1 MTAGAL
7 HLTPLEGF
15 PAVRAGDGLAELI
28 VAGVLR
34 QSLCAGDSVP
44 VLVVAQK
51 VVSKA
56 EGRLV
61 FLRDVEVTDDARR
74 LAEESGK
81 DPRVVELILRES
93 QSVIRVRP
101 GLIIAEHRTGHIL
114 ANAGIDASNTGVG
127 AVSGDEA
134 VLLWPENPDA
144 SARALSEA
152 VSQALGYHVPVVI
165 NDSLGRPWRMGT
177 VGFAIGVAGLEPVW
191 DQVGERDLDG
201 RTMQVTAPAMAD
213 ALAAAASLV
222 QGETDQG
229 TPVVWVEGCPLR
241 VSEQASS
248 KELLRAVQQDMFR

>member
-1 MTAGAL
+1 MR
-7 HLTPLEGF
+7 
-15 PAVRAGDGLAELI
+15 VGDELAELI
-28 VAGVLR
+28 AAGVLR
-34 QSLCAGDSVP
+34 QSLRAGDSVP

-61 FLRDVEVTDDARR
+61 FLRDVEVTDDARL
-74 LAEESGK
+74 LAEETGK

-114 ANAGIDASNTGVG
+114 ANAGIDASNTGIG
-127 AVSGDEA
+127 AASGDEA

-144 SARALSEA
+144 SACALSEA

-248 KELLRAVQQDMFR
+248 RELLRAVQQDMFR

>member
-1 MTAGAL
+1 M
-7 HLTPLEGF
+7 
-15 PAVRAGDGLAELI
+15 RAGDELAELI

-34 QSLCAGDSVP
+34 QSLRAGDSVP

-74 LAEESGK
+74 LAEETGK

-248 KELLRAVQQDMFR
+248 RELLRAVQQDMFR

>member
-1 MTAGAL
+1 MR
-7 HLTPLEGF
+7 P
-15 PAVRAGDGLAELI
+15 GDLLAELI
-28 VAGVLR
+28 VAGVRR

-56 EGRLV
+56 EARLV
-61 FLRDVEVTDDARR
+61 FLRDVEVRDEARR
-74 LAEESGK
+74 LAEEAGK
-81 DPRVVELILRES
+81 DPRIVELILQES
-93 QSVIRVRP
+93 KSVIRVRS

-114 ANAGIDASNTGVG
+114 ANAGIDTSNTGID
-127 AVSGDEA
+127 AVKGDEA
-134 VLLWPENPDA
+134 VLLWPEDPDA
-144 SARALSEA
+144 SARALSKA
-152 VSQALGYHVPVVI
+152 VSHALGYHVAVVI

-248 KELLRAVQQDMFR
+248 RELLRAVQQDMFR

>member
-1 MTAGAL
+1 M
-7 HLTPLEGF
+7 
-15 PAVRAGDGLAELI
+15 LAELI
-28 VAGVLR
+28 VAAVRR
-34 QSLCAGDSVP
+34 QALCAVDSVP

-61 FLRDVEVTDDARR
+61 YLHDVEVTGEAQQ
-74 LAEESGK
+74 LADETGK

-93 QSVIRVRP
+93 QSVLRARP

-114 ANAGIDASNTGVG
+114 ANAGIDASNTGVD
-127 AVSGDEA
+127 ASTSDDV
-134 VLLWPENPDA
+134 VLLWPDDPDA
-144 SARALSEA
+144 SARGLSEA

-177 VGFAIGVAGLEPVW
+177 VGFAIGVSGLEPVW
-191 DQVGERDLDG
+191 DQVGEQDLDG

-229 TPVVWVEGCPLR
+229 TPIVWAEGCPLR
-241 VSEQASS
+241 VSDVASS
-248 KELLRAVQQDMFR
+248 AALLRAVQQDMFR

>member
-1 MTAGAL
+1 MR
-7 HLTPLEGF
+7 
-15 PAVRAGDGLAELI
+15 VGDELAELI

-34 QSLCAGDSVP
+34 QSLRAGDSVP

-74 LAEESGK
+74 LAEETGK

-248 KELLRAVQQDMFR
+248 RELLRAVQQDMFR

>member
-1 MTAGAL
+1 M
-7 HLTPLEGF
+7 
-15 PAVRAGDGLAELI
+15 LAELI
-28 VAGVLR
+28 VAAVRR
-34 QSLCAGDSVP
+34 QALCAVDSVP

-61 FLRDVEVTDDARR
+61 YLHDVEVTGEAQQ
-74 LAEESGK
+74 LADETGK

-93 QSVIRVRP
+93 QSVLRARP

-114 ANAGIDASNTGVG
+114 ANAGIDASNTGVD
-127 AVSGDEA
+127 ASTSDDV
-134 VLLWPENPDA
+134 VLLWPDDPDA
-144 SARALSEA
+144 SARGLSEE

-177 VGFAIGVAGLEPVW
+177 VGFAIGVSGLEPVW

-229 TPVVWVEGCPLR
+229 TPIVWAEGCPLR
-241 VSEQASS
+241 VSDVASS
-248 KELLRAVQQDMFR
+248 AALLRAVQQDMFR

>member
-1 MTAGAL
+1 MTSNDVL
-7 HLTPLEGF
+7 S
-15 PAVRAGDGLAELI
+15 ELI
-28 VAGVLR
+28 VAAVRR
-34 QSLCAGDSVP
+34 QALSAGGSVP

-61 FLRDVEVTDDARR
+61 YLCDVEVSDDARR
-74 LAEESGK
+74 LAEEADK

-93 QSVIRVRP
+93 RSVIRVRP

-114 ANAGIDASNTGVG
+114 ANAGIDASNTGVD
-127 AVSGDEA
+127 AATGDEV
-134 VLLWPENPDA
+134 VLLWPQDPDA
-144 SARALSEA
+144 SARGLSEA
-152 VSQALGYHVPVVI
+152 VSQALGHHVPVVI

-177 VGFAIGVAGLEPVW
+177 VGFAIGVAGLEPMW
-191 DQVGERDLDG
+191 DQVGEQDLDG

-229 TPVVWVEGCPLR
+229 TPIVWAEGCPLR

-248 KELLRAVQQDMFR
+248 RALLRAVQRDMFR

>member
-1 MTAGAL
+1 MR
-7 HLTPLEGF
+7 
-15 PAVRAGDGLAELI
+15 VGDELAELI

-34 QSLCAGDSVP
+34 QSLRAGDSVP

-74 LAEESGK
+74 LAEEIGK

-248 KELLRAVQQDMFR
+248 RELLRAVQQDMFR

>member
-1 MTAGAL
+1 MTGGAL
-7 HLTPLEGF
+7 HLTPLEDF
-15 PAVRAGDGLAELI
+15 PAVKAGDVLAELI
-28 VAGVLR
+28 VAAVSRQALR
-34 QSLCAGDSVP
+34 ADDSVP

-61 FLRDVEVTDDARR
+61 YLRDVEVSDDARR
-74 LAEESGK
+74 LAEEAGK
-81 DPRVVELILRES
+81 DPRVVELILQES

-101 GLIIAEHRTGHIL
+101 GLIITEHRTGHIL
-114 ANAGIDASNTGVG
+114 ANAGIDASNTGVD
-127 AVSGDEA
+127 AASGDDV
-134 VLLWPENPDA
+134 VLLWPRDPDA

-152 VSQALGYHVPVVI
+152 VSRALGYHVPVVI

-201 RTMQVTAPAMAD
+201 RAMQVTAPAMAD

-222 QGETDQG
+222 QGETSQG

-241 VSEQASS
+241 VNEQASS
-248 KELLRAVQQDMFR
+248 RALLRAVQQDMFR

>member
-1 MTAGAL
+1 MTGGGL
-7 HLTPLEGF
+7 HLTPLEDF
-15 PAVRAGDGLAELI
+15 PAVEAGDVLAELI
-28 VAGVLR
+28 VANVRR
-34 QSLCAGDSVP
+34 QALSAGDSVP

-56 EGRLV
+56 EGRLMY
-61 FLRDVEVTDDARR
+61 LRDVAVSDDARR
-74 LAEESGK
+74 LAEEAGK
-81 DPRVVELILRES
+81 DPRVVELILQES
-93 QSVIRVRP
+93 RSVIRVRP

-114 ANAGIDASNTGVG
+114 ANAGIDASNTGVN
-127 AVSGDEA
+127 AATGDEV
-134 VLLWPENPDA
+134 VLLWPQDPDV
-144 SARALSEA
+144 SARELSEA
-152 VSQALGYHVPVVI
+152 VSQAMGYHVPVVI

-229 TPVVWVEGCPLR
+229 TPIVWVEGCPLR

-248 KELLRAVQQDMFR
+248 RALLRAVQQDMFR

>member
-1 MTAGAL
+1 MTGDGL
-7 HLTPLEGF
+7 HLTPLEEF
-15 PAVRAGDGLAELI
+15 PAVKPDDVLAELI
-28 VAGVLR
+28 VAAVRR
-34 QSLCAGDSVP
+34 QALSAGDSVP

-61 FLRDVEVTDDARR
+61 YLRDVEVSDDARR
-74 LAEESGK
+74 LAEETGK
-81 DPRVVELILRES
+81 DPRVVELILQES

-114 ANAGIDASNTGVG
+114 ANAGIDASNTGVD
-127 AVSGDEA
+127 AATGDE
-134 VLLWPENPDA
+134 VVILWPQDPDA
-144 SARALSEA
+144 SARELSEA
-152 VSQALGYHVPVVI
+152 VSRALGYHVPVVI

-191 DQVGERDLDG
+191 DQVGEQDLDG
-201 RTMQVTAPAMAD
+201 RTMQVTSPAMAD

-222 QGETDQG
+222 QGEIDQG
-229 TPVVWVEGCPLR
+229 TPIVWAEGCPLR

-248 KELLRAVQQDMFR
+248 RTLLRAVKQDMFR

>member
-1 MTAGAL
+1 MR
-7 HLTPLEGF
+7 P
-15 PAVRAGDGLAELI
+15 GDVLAELI
-28 VAGVLR
+28 VACVRR
-34 QSLCAGDSVP
+34 QSLCAGNSVP

-61 FLRDVEVTDDARR
+61 FLRDVEVTDEARR

-81 DPRVVELILRES
+81 DPRVVELILQES

-101 GLIIAEHRTGHIL
+101 GLIIVEHRTGHIL
-114 ANAGIDASNTGVG
+114 ANAGIDTSNTGID
-127 AVSGDEA
+127 AVKGDEA
-134 VLLWPENPDA
+134 VLLWPEDPDA

-152 VSQALGYHVPVVI
+152 VSQALGCHVPVVI

-229 TPVVWVEGCPLR
+229 TPVVWAEGCPLR

-248 KELLRAVQQDMFR
+248 MALLRAVQQDMFR

>member
-1 MTAGAL
+1 VTAGAL

-15 PAVRAGDGLAELI
+15 PAVRAGDELAELI
-28 VAGVLR
+28 VACVRRQLLR
-34 QSLCAGDSVP
+34 AGDSVP

-74 LAEESGK
+74 LAEETSK

-114 ANAGIDASNTGVG
+114 ANAGIDASNTGVD

-229 TPVVWVEGCPLR
+229 APVVWVEGCPLR

-248 KELLRAVQQDMFR
+248 RELLRAVQQDMFR

>member
-1 MTAGAL
+1 M
-7 HLTPLEGF
+7 
-15 PAVRAGDGLAELI
+15 RAGDELAELI

-34 QSLCAGDSVP
+34 QSLRAGDSVP

-61 FLRDVEVTDDARR
+61 FLRDVEVTDDVRR
-74 LAEESGK
+74 LAEETGK

-248 KELLRAVQQDMFR
+248 RELLRAVQQDMFR

>member
-1 MTAGAL
+1 
-7 HLTPLEGF
+7 
-15 PAVRAGDGLAELI
+15 VRVGDELAELI

-34 QSLCAGDSVP
+34 QSLRAGDSVP

-114 ANAGIDASNTGVG
+114 ANAGIDASNTGVD
-127 AVSGDEA
+127 AVSGHEA
-134 VLLWPENPDA
+134 VLLWPEDPDA
-144 SARALSEA
+144 SARALSKA

-191 DQVGERDLDG
+191 DQIGERDLDG

-229 TPVVWVEGCPLR
+229 TPVVWVEGCAPR

>member
-34 QSLCAGDSVP
+34 QSLRAGDSMP

-74 LAEESGK
+74 LAEETSK

-248 KELLRAVQQDMFR
+248 RELLRAVQQDMFR

>member
-1 MTAGAL
+1 MTGGGL
-7 HLTPLEGF
+7 HLTPLEDF
-15 PAVRAGDGLAELI
+15 PAVEAGDVLAELI
-28 VAGVLR
+28 VANVRR
-34 QSLCAGDSVP
+34 QALSAGDSVP

-56 EGRLV
+56 EGRLMY
-61 FLRDVEVTDDARR
+61 LRDVAVSDDARR
-74 LAEESGK
+74 LAEEAGK
-81 DPRVVELILRES
+81 DPRVVELILQES
-93 QSVIRVRP
+93 RSVIRVRP

-114 ANAGIDASNTGVG
+114 ANAGIDASNTGVN
-127 AVSGDEA
+127 AATGDEV
-134 VLLWPENPDA
+134 VLLWPQDPDV
-144 SARALSEA
+144 SARELSEA
-152 VSQALGYHVPVVI
+152 VSQAMGYHVPVVI

-229 TPVVWVEGCPLR
+229 TPIVWVEGCPLR
-241 VSEQASS
+241 VS
-248 KELLRAVQQDMFR
+248 